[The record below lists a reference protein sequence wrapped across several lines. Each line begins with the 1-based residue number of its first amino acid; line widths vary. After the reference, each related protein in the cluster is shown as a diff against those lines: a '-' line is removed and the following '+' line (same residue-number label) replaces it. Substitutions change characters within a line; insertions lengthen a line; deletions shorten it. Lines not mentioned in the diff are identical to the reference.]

1 MMNQSTIPVKQIAFD
16 EEQMTQIQRENKF
29 FTPLFHLINSLI
41 GESKM
46 LDEFI
51 REIYDRLP
59 KDLFSFCQ
67 LIGIEHDEL
76 GQLLKTPTGGNGQ
89 ANPQRTIE
97 DQ

>member
-1 MMNQSTIPVKQIAFD
+1 MNQSSIPVKAISFD
-16 EEQMTQIQRENKF
+16 DEQMRQIQEENKF

-41 GESKM
+41 ADGKM

-76 GQLLKTPTGGNGQ
+76 GQLLKSPSADLLPPNQ
-89 ANPQRTIE
+89 
-97 DQ
+97 